1 MLKKNFPIFYDPGY
15 KRWRHFKGALEL
27 ISAIL
32 SIIFAVAIV
41 SILINPV
48 LPSLGLKPAGN
59 LPEARHI
66 LSPKPKPWFS
76 TNRERIFQETKKK
89 LIKTI
94 SNLQTPKPAGKTP
107 SVVSQSELIGFFVNW
122 DDTSFTS
129 LKENISRIDKLVP
142 EWIHLEGGDGSII
155 LDDPARQNLVI
166 SYIRQNR
173 PALQILPLVNNFN
186 NQTMEW
192 ESKKLAKMLADPKA
206 RSRAIDNLLQ
216 VIRNNGFSGIC
227 VDFESIPPKSQ
238 PALKVFMREL
248 YGRFHPMGYEVI
260 QVVPIADPSF
270 NYKVL
275 SRFCDCLII
284 MAFDEHWSTSPA
296 GPIASQEWYE
306 DGLRER
312 LSELDPS
319 KCIIAI
325 ANYGYDWKGNEENG
339 LPVSFQEAVRI
350 AHESEGEITFDPDVF
365 NPTFDYYDE
374 HDKLHYVWF
383 LDAVTAFNQLVIGEH
398 YKPRGYA
405 LWRLGA
411 EDPSIW
417 LLFDNRTKLDRS
429 VAESLQILHYGYDLD
444 YEGKGEVLKVTATPG
459 DGERK
464 ITYNEKKNLIISEHL
479 LSYSSPY
486 VITRWG
492 GYSKKKIALT
502 FDDGPDKTYTPQIL
516 DVLKSY
522 HVPATFFLVGL
533 NADLNSSLLS
543 RIVNEGH
550 EIGNHTFTHPNIAM
564 ISQEQLRLEIN
575 ATERLMESRLGIHP
589 LMFRPPYAEDV
600 EPETPEQVKPLVYTS
615 NLGYYTIGMQID
627 PGDWKNPGVDRIVQ
641 ETIDEAESGR
651 GNVVL
656 LHDGGGDR
664 SETVEA
670 LPKLIEGLRAKGY
683 ELVPVSSL
691 LGLSREKVMPPASK
705 GEWIFTGINYATFV
719 IIKFVRIFFSY
730 LFVIGIVL
738 GILRFLFIGALA
750 ISEWWK
756 ERHTKYSAD
765 YLPSVSVVVPACNEE
780 KVIVKT
786 INALLESSYPK
797 FDIIAVDD
805 GSGDGT
811 YQNLITAFAGNP
823 RVRSYTKPNG
833 GKADALN
840 YGIEKTEAEIIIA
853 LDADTIFLP
862 DTISK
867 LVRHFENPDVGA
879 VAGNAKV
886 GNRLNLLT
894 NLQAVEYITSQNLDR
909 RAFDALNCITV
920 IPGAVGAWRRGLIL
934 KAGGFS
940 SDTLAEDADLTL
952 TILKTGKKI
961 NYEEEAVALTEAPD
975 TVRGFLRQR
984 FRWMFGSLQAV
995 WKHLDALLR
1004 PRYGALGM
1012 FAIPNVFIFQIFFPL
1027 ISPVIDMVM
1036 AGSFLEILWQKSQ
1049 HPLDYNTDSFKII
1062 LFYYALFLALDFLGS
1077 LIAFI
1082 LERKEDWKLLVWLF
1096 FQRFFYRQLMYYIA
1110 VKSVLAAIRGKI
1122 VGWGKVER
1130 KAAVQ

>member
-1 MLKKNFPIFYDPGY
+1 MVNRPPVFYDPGY

-27 ISAIL
+27 ISAVL
-32 SIIFAVAIV
+32 SIIFVVAII

-48 LPSLGLKPAGN
+48 LPSLGLKSAGT
-59 LPEARHI
+59 LPEVRH
-66 LSPKPKPWFS
+66 LLPPKRKPWFA
-76 TNRERIFQETKKK
+76 THREHLFQRAKRG
-89 LIKTI
+89 LIRTI
-94 SNLQTPKPAGKTP
+94 ASPPIPQPSRNVPPK
-107 SVVSQSELIGFFVNW
+107 SFQSELIGFFVNW

-129 LKENISRIDKLVP
+129 LKENIFRLDILAP

-155 LDDPARQNLVI
+155 LDDPARQNIVI

-173 PALQILPLVNNFN
+173 PALKILPLVNNFN

-192 ESKKLAKMLADPKA
+192 ESGKLTKMLFDPGA
-206 RSRAIDNLLQ
+206 CRRTIDNLLQ
-216 VIRNNGFSGIC
+216 VIQSKGFSGIC
-227 VDFESIPPKSQ
+227 VDFESVPEKSQ
-238 PALKVFMREL
+238 PALKVFMREI
-248 YGRFHPMGYEVI
+248 YARFHPLGYEVI
-260 QVVPIADPSF
+260 QVVPIADQAF
-270 NYKVL
+270 NYKAL
-275 SRFCDCLII
+275 SQFCDYMII
-284 MAFDEHWSTSPA
+284 MAFDEHWGTSLA
-296 GPIASQEWYE
+296 GPVASQEWYE
-306 DGLRER
+306 DGLKSRF
-312 LSELDPS
+312 SEIDPS

-325 ANYGYDWKGNEENG
+325 GNYGYDWKGNEENG

-350 AHESEGEITFDPDVF
+350 ARESEGEITFDSDVF

-374 HDKLHYVWF
+374 KDKLHYVWF
-383 LDAVTAFNQLVIGEH
+383 LDAVTAFNQIVVGQR
-398 YKPRGYA
+398 YKPHGYA

-417 LLFDNRTKLDRS
+417 QVFDNRVKLDRS
-429 VAESLQILHYGYDLD
+429 VAEGLKILHYGYDLD
-444 YEGKGEVLKVTATPG
+444 YEGKGEILKVTATPG
-459 DGERK
+459 YGERQ
-464 ITYNEKKNLIISEHL
+464 ITFNEKKNLITGEHL
-479 LSYSSPY
+479 LSYPSPY
-486 VITRWG
+486 IITRWG
-492 GYSKKKIALT
+492 GYYKKKIALT
-502 FDDGPDKTYTPQIL
+502 FDDGPDNTYTPQIL

-522 HVPATFFLVGL
+522 HAPATFFVVGL

-550 EIGNHTFTHPNIAM
+550 EIGNHTFTHPNIAI
-564 ISQEQLRLEIN
+564 ISPRQLRLEIN
-575 ATERLMESRLGIHP
+575 ATERLFESRLGIHP

-600 EPETPEQVKPLVYTS
+600 EPETPAQVKPLVYTS
-615 NLGYYTIGMQID
+615 ALGYYTIGMQID
-627 PGDWKNPGVDRIVQ
+627 PGDWKKPGVDKIVQ
-641 ETIDEAESGR
+641 ETIDEAER
-651 GNVVL
+651 GIGNIVL

-670 LPKLIEGLRAKGY
+670 LPKIIEGLRAKGF
-683 ELVPVSSL
+683 EIVPVSNL
-691 LGLSREKVMPPASK
+691 LGISRDKVMPPAAKS
-705 GEWIFTGINYATFV
+705 EWIFTDFDYATFV
-719 IIKFVRIFFSY
+719 IIKYARLIFSY
-730 LFVIGIVL
+730 LFFIGILL

-750 ISEWWK
+750 VSEWWQ
-756 ERHTKYSAD
+756 ERHTKYSGD
-765 YLPSVSVVVPACNEE
+765 YLPSVSIVVPAYNEE
-780 KVIVKT
+780 KVVVKT
-786 INALLESSYPK
+786 VNALLESSYPK

-805 GSGDGT
+805 GSNDGT
-811 YQNLITAFAGNP
+811 YQSLVNAFAGNP

-840 YGIEKTEAEIIIA
+840 YGIEKTGAEIIIA

-867 LVRHFENPDVGA
+867 LVRHFENPGVGA

-886 GNRLNLLT
+886 GNRINLLT

-920 IPGAVGAWRRGLIL
+920 IPGAVGAWRRELIL

-940 SDTLAEDADLTL
+940 GDTLAEDADLTL

-961 NYEEEAVALTEAPD
+961 NYEDEAIAMTEAPD
-975 TVRGFLRQR
+975 TIKGFLRQR

-995 WKHLDALLR
+995 WKHLDTLLR

-1027 ISPVIDMVM
+1027 ISPVIDLVM
-1036 AGSFLEILWQKSQ
+1036 AGSLLEMLWQKSQ
-1049 HPLDYNTDSFKII
+1049 HPLGYNADSLKII
-1062 LFYYALFLALDFLGS
+1062 LFYYALFLALDFFGS
-1077 LIAFI
+1077 VIAFI

-1130 KAAVQ
+1130 KATVQ